1 MMKNN
6 KIKVGQKLTNPS
18 KDDLYVHPYARAA
31 LCVWQRLRP
40 KTTYINTKFLDNFYR
55 PPLRLVDGGD
65 GAFYFFNDFQRVDQV
80 LRFESDSDYPCLII
94 PESIKNVQQLAWME
108 VINLMFLKGIHH
120 PDLFKALKSTAP
132 QSVICQL
139 MGVRQLTV
147 KEYCHFAGIS
157 QSSYEYRQCKFA
169 LEDRVLG
176 MPQSMSW
183 LSGAP

>member
-1 MMKNN
+1 MKNIN
-6 KIKVGQKLTNPS
+6 FKPRQKLIVPS
-18 KDDLYVHPYARAA
+18 QSNLLVHRYAETA

-40 KTTYINTKFLDNFYR
+40 KTTYINMKFLDNLYR
-55 PPLRLVDGGD
+55 PPLRLVDRGD

-80 LRFESDSDYPCLII
+80 LRLESDYPCLII
-94 PESIKNVQQLAWME
+94 PESIKDVQQLAWME
-108 VINLMFLKGIHH
+108 VIDLMFLKGIHH

-139 MGVRQLTV
+139 MGIKQLTV

-169 LEDRVLG
+169 LEERVLG
-176 MPQSMSW
+176 IPQNMSW